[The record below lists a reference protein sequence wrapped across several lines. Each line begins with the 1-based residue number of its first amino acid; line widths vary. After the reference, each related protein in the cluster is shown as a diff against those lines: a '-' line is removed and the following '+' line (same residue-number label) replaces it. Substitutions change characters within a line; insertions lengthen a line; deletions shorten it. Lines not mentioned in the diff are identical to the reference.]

1 MEEQI
6 SRIAQTVQSNLGLPE
21 EQQPLVLRY
30 ARRAVN
36 RICIFCSGIG
46 SFLQVFHG
54 GKAVSRRGRL
64 PAHTF
69 KALFFARRAVNR
81 ICIFCS
87 RKDLPEPLEDVAA
100 QMVEDMLRADQAGAG
115 GGNEGSS
122 GPVGRA
128 GVGIGAG

>member
-30 ARRAVN
+30 
-36 RICIFCSGIG
+36 
-46 SFLQVFHG
+46 
-54 GKAVSRRGRL
+54 
-64 PAHTF
+64 
-69 KALFFARRAVNR
+69 ARRAVNR

-115 GGNEGSS
+115 GGNEVSS
-122 GPVGRA
+122 ITRGDTSIHYRDKASAYQNAANFGRDYEKM
-128 GVGIGAG
+128 IIPFRRMKYPKEHSYD

>member
-21 EQQPLVLRY
+21 EQQPLFLRY
-30 ARRAVN
+30 
-36 RICIFCSGIG
+36 
-46 SFLQVFHG
+46 
-54 GKAVSRRGRL
+54 
-64 PAHTF
+64 
-69 KALFFARRAVNR
+69 ARRAVNR

-115 GGNEGSS
+115 GGNEVSS
-122 GPVGRA
+122 ITRGDTSIHYRDKASAYQNAANFVRDYEKMIIPFRRMKYPKEHSYD
-128 GVGIGAG
+128 

>member
-36 RICIFCSGIG
+36 RICIFCS
-46 SFLQVFHG
+46 
-54 GKAVSRRGRL
+54 
-64 PAHTF
+64 
-69 KALFFARRAVNR
+69 
-81 ICIFCS
+81 
-87 RKDLPEPLEDVAA
+87 RKDLPEPLEDVEA

-115 GGNEGSS
+115 GGNEVSS
-122 GPVGRA
+122 ITRGDTSIHYRDKASAYQNAANFVRDYEKMIIPFRRMKYPKEHSYD
-128 GVGIGAG
+128 

>member
-36 RICIFCSGIG
+36 RICIFCS
-46 SFLQVFHG
+46 
-54 GKAVSRRGRL
+54 
-64 PAHTF
+64 
-69 KALFFARRAVNR
+69 
-81 ICIFCS
+81 

-100 QMVEDMLRADQAGAG
+100 QMVEDMLLADQAGAG
-115 GGNEGSS
+115 GGNEVSS
-122 GPVGRA
+122 ITRGDTSIHYRDKASAYQNAANFVRDYEKMIIPFRRMKYPKEHSYD
-128 GVGIGAG
+128 

>member
-30 ARRAVN
+30 
-36 RICIFCSGIG
+36 
-46 SFLQVFHG
+46 
-54 GKAVSRRGRL
+54 
-64 PAHTF
+64 
-69 KALFFARRAVNR
+69 ARRAVNR

-115 GGNEGSS
+115 GGNEVSS
-122 GPVGRA
+122 ITRGDTSIHYRDKASAYQNAANFVRDYEKMIIPFRRMKYPKEHRYD
-128 GVGIGAG
+128 

>member
-36 RICIFCSGIG
+36 RICIFCS
-46 SFLQVFHG
+46 
-54 GKAVSRRGRL
+54 
-64 PAHTF
+64 
-69 KALFFARRAVNR
+69 
-81 ICIFCS
+81 

-100 QMVEDMLRADQAGAG
+100 QMVEEMLRADQAGAG
-115 GGNEGSS
+115 GGNEVSS
-122 GPVGRA
+122 ITRGDTSIHYRDKASAYQNAANFVRDYEKMIIPFRRMKYPKEHSYD
-128 GVGIGAG
+128 

>member
-30 ARRAVN
+30 
-36 RICIFCSGIG
+36 
-46 SFLQVFHG
+46 
-54 GKAVSRRGRL
+54 
-64 PAHTF
+64 
-69 KALFFARRAVNR
+69 ARRAVNR

-115 GGNEGSS
+115 GGNEVSS
-122 GPVGRA
+122 ITRGDTSIHYRDKASAYQNAANIVRDYEKMIIPFRRMKYPTDQSYD
-128 GVGIGAG
+128 

>member
-30 ARRAVN
+30 
-36 RICIFCSGIG
+36 
-46 SFLQVFHG
+46 
-54 GKAVSRRGRL
+54 
-64 PAHTF
+64 
-69 KALFFARRAVNR
+69 ARRAVNR

-115 GGNEGSS
+115 GGNEVSS
-122 GPVGRA
+122 ITRGDTSIHYRDKASAYQNAANFVRDYEKMIIPFRRMKYPKEHSYD
-128 GVGIGAG
+128 

>member
-6 SRIAQTVQSNLGLPE
+6 SRIAQTAQSNLGLPE

-30 ARRAVN
+30 
-36 RICIFCSGIG
+36 
-46 SFLQVFHG
+46 
-54 GKAVSRRGRL
+54 
-64 PAHTF
+64 
-69 KALFFARRAVNR
+69 ARRAVNR

-115 GGNEGSS
+115 GGNEVSS
-122 GPVGRA
+122 ITRGDTSIHYRDKASAYQNAANFVRDYEKMIIPFRRMKYPKEHSYD
-128 GVGIGAG
+128 